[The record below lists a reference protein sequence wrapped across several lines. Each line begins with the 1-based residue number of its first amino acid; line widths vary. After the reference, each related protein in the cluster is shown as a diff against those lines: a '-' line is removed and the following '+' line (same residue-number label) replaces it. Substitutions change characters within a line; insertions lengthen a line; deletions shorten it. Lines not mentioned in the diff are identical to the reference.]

1 MPSNN
6 NKRRVARLSSLVL
19 FFGVLSS
26 PTLPLLAET
35 APSVTVRTVRTVSSD
50 DIYTLHHA
58 VIPGIL
64 FSDKGTQ
71 LFNDLF
77 TGKTKAFLDII
88 EPALGKNYVTD
99 MKIVPEHHQ
108 DFDLVLISFPTP
120 EREELCYQAALVKKG
135 EVLRYITLEKGSA
148 NIMASFCEW
157 TADHTHHDYG
167 TRKAVDGKTF
177 RNDLLTLLKN

>member
-6 NKRRVARLSSLVL
+6 FMRRATRLSTFVL
-19 FFGVLSS
+19 LCGVLST
-26 PTLPLLAET
+26 PARTLLAET
-35 APSVTVRTVRTVSSD
+35 TPSVTVRTQSSD

-77 TGKTKAFLDII
+77 TGNTKPFLDII
-88 EPALGKNYVTD
+88 EPALGKNYVSG

-108 DFDLVLISFPTP
+108 DFDIVLISFPAP
-120 EREELCYQAALVKKG
+120 ETEPLCYQAALVKKG
-135 EVLRYITLEKGSA
+135 EILRYITLEKGNNGSKA
-148 NIMASFCEW
+148 FLCEW

-167 TRKAVDGKTF
+167 ARNAVDGKAF
-177 RNDLLTLLKN
+177 RNDLLTFLKK